1 MNPQDSLSAEERV
14 LAEQLARLGPH
25 GEPSPALDARILAAA
40 HAEVSRP
47 STARKPRWPVA
58 LGLAASAL
66 LAVGVAWQLRPV
78 DEMPL
83 VAAEAPPVAQ
93 TTDTA
98 APAESADEPTAAAEL
113 ADTNAALARQEA
125 QASVEAPPPVRALRE
140 PAQAPAPATPAPAVS
155 KTRARPEPKAR
166 SATRATPPAE
176 AKSRPALTDDRQ
188 SAPALAP
195 APAAIADRV
204 DSETISLPL
213 PPPAPATASA
223 PASQV
228 RAASASKPAS
238 EAEVSSARAETDS
251 YRVRNSAADASAART
266 HAYEQRAVAAEGQ
279 ALDRVAVT
287 GSRLQRTDLQ
297 VPVHDDARLATDE
310 WLERIRLRRDLGDGA
325 SAAASLRLYV
335 QEHPFRKVPEDLRP
349 LLAE

>member
-1 MNPQDSLSAEERV
+1 MKPQDSLSAEERV

-58 LGLAASAL
+58 MGLAASAL

-78 DEMPL
+78 DEAPL
-83 VAAEAPPVAQ
+83 ISGPPPVEQ
-93 TTDTA
+93 TA
-98 APAESADEPTAAAEL
+98 AATVMTESADEPTAAAEL
-113 ADTNAALARQEA
+113 ADTDAALARQEA
-125 QASVEAPPPVRALRE
+125 QASVEAPSPVRALQE
-140 PAQAPAPATPAPAVS
+140 PVQAPAPAPPAQAVS
-155 KTRARPEPKAR
+155 KARPRPEPQAR
-166 SATRATPPAE
+166 SAIRPTPPAE
-176 AKSRPALTDDRQ
+176 AKSSPAPVVARRQ
-188 SAPALAP
+188 SAP
-195 APAAIADRV
+195 APAAIADQV
-204 DSETISLPL
+204 DSETVALPL
-213 PPPAPATASA
+213 PPPAPASASA
-223 PASQV
+223 PASQA
-228 RAASASKPAS
+228 RAVSASKPAS
-238 EAEVSSARAETDS
+238 DAEVSSARAETDS
-251 YRVRNSAADASAART
+251 YRIRNSAADASAART
-266 HAYEQRAVAAEGQ
+266 QAYEQRAVAGEGQ
-279 ALDRVAVT
+279 TLDRVAVT
-287 GSRLQRTDLQ
+287 GTRLQRTDLQ

>member
-1 MNPQDSLSAEERV
+1 MKPQDSLSAEERV

-47 STARKPRWPVA
+47 STVRKPRWPVA
-58 LGLAASAL
+58 IGLAASAL

-78 DEMPL
+78 DEAPL
-83 VAAEAPPVAQ
+83 ISGPPSGEQ
-93 TTDTA
+93 TA
-98 APAESADEPTAAAEL
+98 AAAMTESADEPAAAAEL
-113 ADTNAALARQEA
+113 ADTDAALARQEA
-125 QASVEAPPPVRALRE
+125 QASVEAPPPVRALQE
-140 PAQAPAPATPAPAVS
+140 PVQAPAPAPPAQAVS
-155 KTRARPEPKAR
+155 KPRPRPEAQAR
-166 SATRATPPAE
+166 RAIRPTPPAE
-176 AKSRPALTDDRQ
+176 AKSSPAPVVARRQ
-188 SAPALAP
+188 SAP
-195 APAAIADRV
+195 APAAIADQV
-204 DSETISLPL
+204 DSETVALPL
-213 PPPAPATASA
+213 PPPAPASASA
-223 PASQV
+223 PASQA

-238 EAEVSSARAETDS
+238 DAEVSSARAETTDS
-251 YRVRNSAADASAART
+251 YRIRNSAADASAART
-266 HAYEQRAVAAEGQ
+266 QAYEQRAVAGEGQ